1 MLQALEEAQAGNMA
15 LAQEV
20 KTLKADNV
28 NLQMR
33 LARAHNSRDSNE
45 SDAESSVNKADATSA
60 SKLAEEVRKFGKH
73 HVILYT
79 ISLTHEAFGS
89 DKPSFRFDDPI
100 RYSNVDNIDL
110 GATAELYASIPTKF
124 HQYLSTVSSVADEV
138 SILRVRT
145 QALPAYHCQHMYSL
159 LEG

>member
-1 MLQALEEAQAGNMA
+1 MV

-33 LARAHNSRDSNE
+33 LAKTQNLQDPNE
-45 SDAESSVNKADATSA
+45 TEAESSANNANPTSA
-60 SKLAEEVRKFGKH
+60 AKLAEEIRKLGKR
-73 HVILYT
+73 HVILYS
-79 ISLTHEAFGS
+79 ISLTHEAFKS
-89 DKPSFRFDDPI
+89 ADSKPSFRFDDPI

-124 HQYLSTVSSVADEV
+124 HEYLSTIPSVADEV
-138 SILRVRT
+138 SLLRT
-145 QALPAYHCQHMYSL
+145 QAMQTYHYQPCTVY
-159 LEG
+159 